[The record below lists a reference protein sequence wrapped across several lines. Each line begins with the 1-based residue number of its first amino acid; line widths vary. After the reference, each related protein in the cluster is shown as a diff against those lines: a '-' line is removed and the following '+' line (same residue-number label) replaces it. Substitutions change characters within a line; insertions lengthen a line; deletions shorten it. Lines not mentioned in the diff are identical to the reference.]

1 MPLTV
6 DFNHTLRTAGNH
18 LFKGRYFDTTDV
30 AGVVVVH
37 FVFALVAGNSTF
49 FCVQN
54 DDVITGIYVRSVF
67 RFVLTAQATS
77 QFSSQTAQSFT
88 GRVNNI
94 SSRVLRFLV

>member
-1 MPLTV
+1 M
-6 DFNHTLRTAGNH
+6 
-18 LFKGRYFDTTDV
+18 

-37 FVFALVAGNSTF
+37 FVFALVAGNSNF

-54 DDVITGIYVRSVF
+54 DDVITGINVRSVF

-94 SSRVLRFLV
+94 PVAFYGFWFLAVKVFIKSLPK